1 MRGRRSSFECFAF
14 AARERLYKEFVRVFY
29 ELLYFLVGQFA
40 VEADAYP
47 VLFVHVIGGSDIV
60 VEGLQ
65 FADIVGCAPYGA
77 EVEDIDID
85 EAEPLVGD
93 AEYEQIAVVLRGS
106 LPEGEFLGCAPER
119 KTIFAKILDIH
130 NSLIDNDIANI

>member
-1 MRGRRSSFECFAF
+1 MRGRRCSVECFAF
-14 AARERLYKEFVRVFY
+14 AARERLYKDFVRVFY
-29 ELLYFLVGQFA
+29 ELLYFLVVQFA

-47 VLFVHVIGGSDIV
+47 VLFVHMIGWSDIV

-65 FADIVGCAPYGA
+65 LADIVSCAPYGA
-77 EVEDIDID
+77 EVEDIDIY

-93 AEYEQIAVVLRGS
+93 AEYEQIAVVLRGG
-106 LPEGEFLGCAPER
+106 LPEWEFLGCSTER

-130 NSLIDNDIANI
+130 NSLIDNNIANI